1 KMRWVVF
8 IVIQPSLY
16 FIARSIDMPK
26 QRLFNSVIG
35 VMTLVGAILLLASC
49 ASSTTTNNSHGVSHT
64 YEGHNTGG
72 KGWH

>member
-1 KMRWVVF
+1 MRWVVF
-8 IVIQPSLY
+8 ILIQPSLY

-26 QRLFNSVIG
+26 QRLFKAVI
-35 VMTLVGAILLLASC
+35 VLSAILLLASC
-49 ASSTTTNNSHGVSHT
+49 APSTTTNNSHGVSHT

>member
-1 KMRWVVF
+1 MRWVVF
-8 IVIQPSLY
+8 ILIQPSHD

-26 QRLFNSVIG
+26 QCVFKTVIG
-35 VMTLVGAILLLASC
+35 VMALFSAILLLGSC
-49 ASSTTTNNSHGVSHT
+49 ATSTTTNDSHRVSHT

>member
-1 KMRWVVF
+1 
-8 IVIQPSLY
+8 
-16 FIARSIDMPK
+16 MPK